1 MNPRAVSVGEIWG
14 SDMTFSEGQ
23 TRLVLGDEY
32 DDKLRKALL
41 DTLRELSA
49 QPVDHW
55 HGVGGSQEVE
65 QFEIQIE
72 GENIHIES
80 ETYVGL
86 SIAGK
91 EQVVNRIAARVRQ
104 RMLT

>member
-1 MNPRAVSVGEIWG
+1 
-14 SDMTFSEGQ
+14 MTLSAGQ

-41 DTLRELSA
+41 ATLREFIA
-49 QPVDHW
+49 QPVDQW

-65 QFEIQIE
+65 RLVLEIE
-72 GENIHIES
+72 GEKIEVES

-86 SIAGK
+86 SIAGN
-91 EQVVNRIAARVRQ
+91 ERVVNRIAARVRQ
-104 RMLT
+104 RMSA